1 MSKAK
6 SALITAIFTFIN
18 LSGFL
23 PLLGISKVL
32 AFLPGDDGG
41 GSGSGISG
49 ELNPLGSIRGP
60 SGVPTE
66 PSSLVS
72 IINLIIKGLMG
83 IGFLL
88 AFIYLLLAGISY
100 ITSNG
105 EPAKVAAAQKKII
118 YAIIGMVVI
127 GLSFAILSLI
137 ETIFG
142 IPVTSPELPF

>member
-1 MSKAK
+1 
-6 SALITAIFTFIN
+6 
-18 LSGFL
+18 
-23 PLLGISKVL
+23 
-32 AFLPGDDGG
+32 
-41 GSGSGISG
+41 
-49 ELNPLGSIRGP
+49 
-60 SGVPTE
+60 
-66 PSSLVS
+66 
-72 IINLIIKGLMG
+72 MG

-105 EPAKVAAAQKKII
+105 EPAKTAAAQKKII

-127 GLSFAILSLI
+127 GLSFAVLSLI